1 MQATFQSVVET
12 LKQSDKPDV
21 WQGIKRG
28 IEREALRINENGTLA
43 TTDHP
48 RELGRTLTH
57 PTITTDYSE
66 NLLEFIT
73 PVATDINTTLK
84 QLRDIHRVTYN
95 AIGEELLWPMS
106 MPCYL
111 GSDKDIRIAKYGDS
125 HSGRMKSLYRRGLT
139 YRYGATMQ
147 VIAGVH
153 YNFSV
158 SDDMWEQLAQV
169 DGEVNDSAYRSKRYF
184 GLIRNF
190 KRLAWVIPYLFG
202 ASPALCKSFFTQ
214 TNNEELLKKWD
225 FDTVGKGTVFLPYGT
240 SLRMSDL
247 GYTNKEQATLKITY
261 NSLEEYVAG
270 LRKAITTQSQQFSK
284 IGVKVD
290 DDYRQLNDNI
300 LQIENEFYSPIRP
313 KQIAQD
319 GETPS
324 QALERGGVE
333 YIEIRALDVNP
344 YSDVGITAQQ
354 MRFLDLLLLYCLLQ
368 PSEEMT
374 WEQQQQADKNF
385 TKVVMEGRNPRLS
398 LAQNGIDRLMA
409 DWLEELFADLSILAK
424 TLDNS
429 ADTKDYQNDL
439 ADLYEWVLNP
449 ERTLSGQIMHQL
461 QSENWDNSRIGMLL
475 AKKYRQ
481 EMTDSALEFYDKSDF
496 SEWAQASEKAFSDR
510 YEQDNTVDFDTFL
523 ANYFENAKQPG

>member
-1 MQATFQSVVET
+1 M
-12 LKQSDKPDV
+12 
-21 WQGIKRG
+21 
-28 IEREALRINENGTLA
+28 
-43 TTDHP
+43 
-48 RELGRTLTH
+48 
-57 PTITTDYSE
+57 
-66 NLLEFIT
+66 
-73 PVATDINTTLK
+73 
-84 QLRDIHRVTYN
+84 TYN

-158 SDDMWEQLAQV
+158 SGDMWEQLAQV

-190 KRLAWVIPYLFG
+190 KRIAWVIPYLFG

-225 FDTVGKGTVFLPYGT
+225 FDTIGKGTVFLPYGT

-247 GYTNKEQATLKITY
+247 GYTNKEQATLQITY

-319 GETPS
+319 GETLARHS
-324 QALERGGVE
+324 TCGVD
-333 YIEIRALDVNP
+333 IEIRALDVNP
-344 YSDVGITAQQ
+344 FSDVGITARQ
-354 MRFLDLLLLYCLLQ
+354 MHFLDLLLLYCLLQ

-374 WEQQQQADKNF
+374 WEQQQQAD
-385 TKVVMEGRNPRLS
+385 
-398 LAQNGIDRLMA
+398 
-409 DWLEELFADLSILAK
+409 
-424 TLDNS
+424 
-429 ADTKDYQNDL
+429 
-439 ADLYEWVLNP
+439 
-449 ERTLSGQIMHQL
+449 
-461 QSENWDNSRIGMLL
+461 
-475 AKKYRQ
+475 
-481 EMTDSALEFYDKSDF
+481 
-496 SEWAQASEKAFSDR
+496 
-510 YEQDNTVDFDTFL
+510 
-523 ANYFENAKQPG
+523 